1 MHRLAALLFS
11 ALAAVS
17 PLSLSS
23 VSAAETQAA
32 QADEKWP
39 TDYALRSGML
49 VIRDLVRT
57 NHSLVTHRRMPP
69 DHAKRFAAAIQS
81 EAASILATSTVPGTA
96 KAVLSDILNE
106 ITQGVEAVA
115 HQQEGV
121 SPIDGLIRVDEALAR
136 YPKEFDHPDWEPV
149 QSLE

>member
-1 MHRLAALLFS
+1 MHRLAALLLS

-17 PLSLSS
+17 PLSL
-23 VSAAETQAA
+23 VSARAETEAA
-32 QADEKWP
+32 RAAEKWP
-39 TDYALRSGML
+39 TDDALRSGML
-49 VIRDLVRT
+49 VIRNLVRT

-81 EAASILATSTVPGTA
+81 EAASILATSTVPNTA

-115 HQQEGV
+115 HPQEGV